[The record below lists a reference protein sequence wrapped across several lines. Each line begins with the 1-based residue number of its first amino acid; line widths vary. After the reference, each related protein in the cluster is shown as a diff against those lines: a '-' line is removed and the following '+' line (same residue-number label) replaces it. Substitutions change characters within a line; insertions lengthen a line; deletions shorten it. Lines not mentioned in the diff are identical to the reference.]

1 MLLEFVYHTYGHH
14 SAGKHII
21 FVFDVIE
28 LGTDFDSRFSKDAQ
42 MRIQP
47 IFLVSVYQTTFKSYL
62 PSAGL
67 LPRWCK

>member
-1 MLLEFVYHTYGHH
+1 MLLEFVYHTYG

-47 IFLVSVYQTTFKSYL
+47 ESSLQREVTAHGIRL
-62 PSAGL
+62 
-67 LPRWCK
+67 

>member
-42 MRIQP
+42 CEFSLKAACRE
-47 IFLVSVYQTTFKSYL
+47 KL
-62 PSAGL
+62 PLMVFVFDSLG
-67 LPRWCK
+67 

>member
-47 IFLVSVYQTTFKSYL
+47 EKQLCREKL
-62 PSAGL
+62 PLMVFVFDSLG
-67 LPRWCK
+67 